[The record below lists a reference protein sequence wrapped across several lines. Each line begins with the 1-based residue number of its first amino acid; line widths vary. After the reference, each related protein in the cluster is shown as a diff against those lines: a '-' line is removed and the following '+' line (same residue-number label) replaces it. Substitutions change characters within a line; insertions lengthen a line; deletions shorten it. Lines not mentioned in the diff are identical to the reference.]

1 MIKTVFITGATSGIG
16 RSCAHRFAKEGHQ
29 LIVAGR
35 RKDRLESVA
44 NDLRKK
50 YNVNVLVL
58 ALDVT
63 KRDQV
68 DNAINTLPEEF
79 QKIDVLVN
87 NAGLALGLTTIQ
99 DGEVDQWETMIDTNI
114 KGLLFVTH
122 AVVPKMIENGK
133 GHIINIGSIAGRE
146 AYANGNVYCATKAA
160 VDSLTKSMRIDLVS
174 KNIKV
179 SQIAPG
185 AVETEFSMVRFSGDE
200 NAAKAVYKGFEPLRP
215 DDVADVVHYVTTLPP
230 HVNINDLLIMP
241 TAQASATV
249 THREVAK

>member
-1 MIKTVFITGATSGIG
+1 MKKTVFITGATSGIG
-16 RSCAHRFAKEGHQ
+16 RSCAQRFAKEGHQ

-35 RKDRLESVA
+35 RKDRLDSIA
-44 NDLRKK
+44 NDLRKN

-58 ALDVT
+58 PLDVT
-63 KRDQV
+63 KREEV
-68 DNAINTLPEEF
+68 NNAIDNLPEQF

-87 NAGLALGLTTIQ
+87 NAGLALGLSTIQ
-99 DGEVDQWETMIDTNI
+99 DGEPDQWETMIDTNV

-160 VDSLTKSMRIDLVS
+160 VDSLTKSMRIDLVT

-179 SQIAPG
+179 SQVAPG

-215 DDVADVVHYVTTLPP
+215 DDVADVVHYITTLPP
-230 HVNINDLLIMP
+230 HANINDLLIMP